1 MRKSCCRWRR
11 RCSRHWRQSGEDHED
26 DWWEYY
32 GTAQFDR
39 YRQAQTRM
47 LEFNFPYFL
56 AGRRSLEQAG
66 GTQSNGND
74 QYVCLHTRVDFAK
87 TEQVSNYVNSEG
99 RSINGVYPFGG
110 GLFNDIPSEIKRP
123 EK

>member
-1 MRKSCCRWRR
+1 MRKKCCRWRR
-11 RCSRHWRQSGEDHED
+11 RCSRHRRQSDEAGKVEGG
-26 DWWEYY
+26 YL
-32 GTAQFDR
+32 
-39 YRQAQTRM
+39 
-47 LEFNFPYFL
+47 LEFHFPYFL

-74 QYVCLHTRVDFAK
+74 QYVCLHTRVDFAHTK
-87 TEQVSNYVNSEG
+87 QVGNYVNSEG